1 MKRGVVLLEQVLMFS
16 SLLAPLVTAMMEL
29 LKRTFPIPKKY
40 IPITSFFM
48 GLMIGLL
55 AAPVTE
61 MNVELRLWS
70 GGIAGLAATGL
81 YEIGKKS
88 KKYKRA
94 S

>member
-16 SLLAPLVTAMMEL
+16 TLLAPLVTALMEL

-40 IPITSFFM
+40 IPITSFIV
-48 GLMIGLL
+48 GLLIGLL
-55 AAPVTE
+55 ASPFTS
-61 MNVELRLWS
+61 MNIELRLWS

-88 KKYKRA
+88 KKSKRA
-94 S
+94 C